1 MFGEVADEQPILMC
15 ARQYQNQDLV
25 FVGRSEDIHL
35 FLRSE
40 AVRKELGIADW
51 TQRGYM
57 ARNRKSAFFSF
68 NSRDI
73 EVELGAWDEM
83 VAMYRDGDAR
93 TLTTVQPFFQFK
105 LEKALGQE
113 IPDATCTDT
122 RQR

>member
-1 MFGEVADEQPILMC
+1 
-15 ARQYQNQDLV
+15 
-25 FVGRSEDIHL
+25 
-35 FLRSE
+35 
-40 AVRKELGIADW
+40 
-51 TQRGYM
+51 
-57 ARNRKSAFFSF
+57 
-68 NSRDI
+68 
-73 EVELGAWDEM
+73 VELGAWDEM